1 MANRQHFETAV
12 TAVCAWLE
20 NDANRQNIKRAPHRR
35 DDDALA
41 WNIDLQGDFPG
52 VPAVRLVL
60 PATFPAQACWFEV
73 DPRLELKLPHVER
86 GGKLCLRVL
95 PSQAD
100 YDDPIGAV
108 LRAIELLQKEFLSRL
123 IDPVWSETE
132 FHHERLT
139 YWGLHCSDPRRAT
152 RVERHIGQVY
162 LDASGLRDWADGL
175 VAGYLR
181 PSTKHGRFLR
191 QVVTC
196 NGTDPVSVARRHEWA
211 GGTLVKG
218 HALVV
223 RLPTSQHWTPS
234 TWPRTSQAL
243 DEVIQRNTHG
253 ERSLEDLLATARP
266 SFQKDARARSSH
278 TDHQGRQSPKS
289 HAPPQLFVLFVQD
302 GAVFG
307 YQVRPT
313 YGLSTR
319 NLAIESFQVSRVD
332 ADWSLA
338 RDSALPQLHQRRAMR
353 VLLLGAGS
361 LGSPVA
367 QLLARA
373 GLGTLTIV
381 DSELMEPENTSR
393 HALGL
398 PHIDVAKA
406 PQLAQELR
414 RLIPGLEVK
423 GFQSEA
429 CSWLVKNAQL
439 DTFDLV
445 IDCTA
450 ESYVR
455 TFIAMTRA
463 AMLGATPVIHAW
475 LEPLC
480 SAGHVVLTQT
490 EVPWPPEDPADSL
503 VHASDISAEDTKV
516 AVPACSAGFHLYG
529 AADVTQVA
537 AFTVERILAVLAAP
551 GTTSTVWSWVRSQ
564 AFFDSL
570 GMGVKT
576 RSIVPKTGGALDT
589 GTVTRPLAQVLGL
602 Q

>member
-20 NDANRQNIKRAPHRR
+20 SDANRQNIKRAPNRR
-35 DDDALA
+35 DDGAVA
-41 WNIDLQGDFPG
+41 WDIDLRGDFPG

-73 DPRLELKLPHVER
+73 DPSLELKLPHVER
-86 GGKLCLRVL
+86 GGRLCLRVQ
-95 PSQAD
+95 PSQVD

-108 LRAIELLQKEFLSRL
+108 MRAIELLRKEFLFRL
-123 IDPVWSETE
+123 IDSVWSEAE

-152 RVERHIGQVY
+152 RVERHVGLVY
-162 LDASGLRDWADGL
+162 LDASGLTGWADGL

-181 PSTKHGRFLR
+181 PGTKHGRFLR

-196 NGTDPVSVARRHEWA
+196 NGSDPMGVARRHEWA
-211 GGTLVKG
+211 GGTVVKG
-218 HALVV
+218 NALVV
-223 RLPTSQHWTPS
+223 RLPTSLHWTPS

-243 DEVIQRNTHG
+243 DEMIRLTTNG
-253 ERSLEDLLATARP
+253 ERSLEHLLATARP
-266 SFQKDARARSSH
+266 GFRKDARSVTSH
-278 TDHQGRQSPKS
+278 TDHHGRQSPRP

-307 YQVRPT
+307 YQIRPAFE
-313 YGLSTR
+313 LSTR
-319 NLAIESFQVSRVD
+319 NLAIEPFQVSRID

-338 RDSALPQLHQRRAMR
+338 RDSALSQLHQRRTMR

-361 LGSPVA
+361 LGSPIA

-373 GLGTLTIV
+373 GLGSLTIV
-381 DSELMEPENTSR
+381 DSELMEPENISR
-393 HALGL
+393 HMLGL
-398 PHIDVAKA
+398 PHVDAAKA
-406 PQLAQELR
+406 PQVALELS
-414 RLIPGLEVK
+414 RLVPDLEVK

-429 CSWLVKNAQL
+429 CSWLMKNAGL
-439 DTFDLV
+439 GTFDLV

-450 ESYVR
+450 ESSVR
-455 TFIAMTRA
+455 TFITMTRA
-463 AMLGATPVIHAW
+463 ALLGATPVIHAW

-480 SAGHVVLTQT
+480 SAGHVVLTQA
-490 EVPWPPEDPADSL
+490 EVPWPLEDPADAL
-503 VHASDISAEDTKV
+503 VHASDISAEDTRV
-516 AVPACSAGFHLYG
+516 RVPACSAGFHPYG
-529 AADVTQVA
+529 MADVTQVA
-537 AFTVERILAVLAAP
+537 AFAVERILAVLAAP
-551 GTTSTVWSWVRSQ
+551 DTASTVWSWVRSQ

-570 GMGVKT
+570 DIGVNT
-576 RSIVPKTGGALDT
+576 RSIVPTAGGVMDT

>member
-20 NDANRQNIKRAPHRR
+20 SDANRRNIKRAPNRP
-35 DDDALA
+35 DDGAVA
-41 WNIDLQGDFPG
+41 WDIDLQGDFPD

-73 DPRLELKLPHVER
+73 DPRLELQLPHVER
-86 GGKLCLRVL
+86 GGKLCLRVH

-108 LRAIELLQKEFLSRL
+108 LRAIDLLQKELLSRL
-123 IDPVWSETE
+123 IDPYWSEAE
-132 FHHERLT
+132 FHRERLT

-152 RVERHIGQVY
+152 KVERHVGQVY
-162 LDASGLRDWADGL
+162 LDASGLNSWADGL

-181 PSTKHGRFLR
+181 PGTKYGRFLR

-196 NGTDPVSVARRHEWA
+196 NGTDPVNVASRHEWA
-211 GGTLVKG
+211 GGTVVKG
-218 HALVV
+218 HALIV
-223 RLPTSQHWTPS
+223 RLPTSQLWTPS

-243 DEVIQRNTHG
+243 DEMIQRATNG
-253 ERSLEDLLATARP
+253 EKSLEHLLATARP
-266 SFQKDARARSSH
+266 SFQKDARARTSH
-278 TDHQGRQSPKS
+278 TDHHGRQSPKP

-307 YQVRPT
+307 YQVRPAF
-313 YGLSTR
+313 GLSTR
-319 NLAIESFQVSRVD
+319 NLAIEPFQVSRVD

-338 RDSALPQLHQRRAMR
+338 RDSTLPRLHQRRSTR

-373 GLGTLTIV
+373 GLGSLTIV

-393 HALGL
+393 HTLGL

-406 PQLAQELR
+406 PQVAQELA
-414 RLIPGLEVK
+414 RLIPGFEVK

-429 CSWLVKNAQL
+429 CAWLMKNARP

-450 ESYVR
+450 ESSVR
-455 TFIAMTRA
+455 TFITMTRA
-463 AMLGATPVIHAW
+463 VLLGTTQVIHAW

-480 SAGHVVLTQT
+480 SAGHVVLTQA
-490 EVPWPPEDPADSL
+490 EVPWPPEDPADAL
-503 VHASDISAEDTKV
+503 VHASDISAENTRV
-516 AVPACSAGFHLYG
+516 TVPACSAGFHPYG
-529 AADVTQVA
+529 MADVTQVA
-537 AFTVERILAVLAAP
+537 AFAVERILAVLAAP

-570 GMGVKT
+570 GVSVKT
-576 RSIVPKTGGALDT
+576 RSIVPTTGGVLDT
-589 GTVTRPLAQVLGL
+589 GTVTRPLAQVLR
-602 Q
+602 QQ